1 MKIDIDISNWQFCD
15 ALACKHGKNYK
26 VGDYLDMELT
36 VKGIGAAVQEDNGEN
51 NGVRFN
57 FGSGKL
63 IFSRKVNYI
72 PAWALASSTHHRQ
85 VICQI

>member
-1 MKIDIDISNWQFCD
+1 
-15 ALACKHGKNYK
+15 
-26 VGDYLDMELT
+26 MELT
-36 VKGIGAAVQEDNGEN
+36 VKGIGAAVHEDNGEN

-63 IFSRKVNYI
+63 IFSRKVNHI

-85 VICQI
+85 VIYQI